1 MRNVFDDIEIF
12 VAVSEQGSFSK
23 AAEDLRLSR
32 SRVSDS
38 VRKLEA
44 RLGARLFERST
55 RHVSA
60 TEAGR
65 LFYVRARRAMDEARL
80 GLDEIDAMVREP
92 SGVMRIGV
100 PDAFNELYIVPAI
113 AGFMAAYPR
122 VTVELVGSYKMAD
135 LVEEHLDLAVRITPD
150 PAAHLVV
157 RRLGDSRVICCA
169 CPGYLARRGRPERPS
184 DIARHQI
191 IGFSPLFLG
200 REWRFSGPDGAVTIP
215 VKPILQ
221 CDSTLA
227 LRSAALAGIGL
238 AAVPD
243 WLVRAEI
250 AAGELVEILPDWTL
264 PPWGIFAVY
273 PSNRLIPTRVRACVE
288 HLAAHLKAELMA

>member
-1 MRNVFDDIEIF
+1 MRLFDDIEIF
-12 VAVSEQGSFSK
+12 VAVVECGSFSK
-23 AAEDLRLSR
+23 AAEAMRLSR

-38 VRKLEA
+38 VRNLEA
-44 RLGARLFERST
+44 RLGTRLFERST

-65 LFYVRARRAMDEARL
+65 LFHVRARRAMDEAQL
-80 GLDEIDAMVREP
+80 GHDEIQALVREP

-100 PDAFNELYIVPAI
+100 PDAFNELYVVQAI
-113 AGFMAAYPR
+113 AGFMETDPK
-122 VTVELVGSYKMAD
+122 VTVELVGTYKMVD
-135 LVEEHLDLAVRITPD
+135 LVEQRLDLAVRITQE
-150 PAAHLVV
+150 PAPHLVV
-157 RRLGDSRVICCA
+157 RRLGDSRILYCA
-169 CPGYLARRGRPERPS
+169 SPGYLARRNPLARPS
-184 DIARHQI
+184 DIAEHAI

-200 REWRFSGPDGAVTIP
+200 REWRFSGQDGPVTVP
-215 VKPILQ
+215 VKPVLQ

-243 WLVRAEI
+243 WMVRAEI
-250 AAGELVEILPDWTL
+250 ATGDLVEILSDWT
-264 PPWGIFAVY
+264 PPPSGIFAIY

-288 HLAAHLKAELMA
+288 YLAAHLRTALAA